1 MTSTAIVPRVSGG
14 EEEHGH
20 LEEFRTDPI
29 GLMKRIREEC
39 GDVGWFQLVD
49 KHVVFLSGAE
59 ANEFFFR
66 SADEDLD
73 QAEAYPFMTP
83 IFGKGVVFDASPERR
98 KEMLHNSAL
107 RGEQMKGHAATI
119 EGEVKKMIADWG
131 DEGEIELLDFFSEL
145 TIYTSTACLIG
156 LKFRE
161 QLDHRFAEYYHELER
176 GTDPLCYVDPYLPIE
191 SFRRR
196 DEARVKLVAV
206 VQEIMNQRLANPPK
220 DKADRDMLDVL
231 VSIKDEEGKPR
242 FSADEVTG
250 MFISLMFAGH
260 HTSSGTSSWTLIE
273 LIRHPDVYAEVLA
286 ELEELYSD
294 GQEVSFHALRQI
306 PKLDNVVKE
315 TLRLHPP
322 LIILMR
328 VAKGEFEVEGFP
340 IHDGDFVA
348 ASPAISNRI
357 PEDFPDPDAFNP
369 DRYNKPEQADIVNRW
384 TWIPF
389 GAGRHRCVGAAFAQM
404 QIKAIFSVLLRE
416 YEFEMAQPAD
426 SYHNDHSKMVV
437 QLARPAKVRYRRR
450 SEGADHGL
458 PGRSRL
464 GLVPGPRDVRTG
476 GAGLLP
482 GAQTRKGRD
491 PRSRT
496 RLTKPATKSSGRSKC
511 APPKHYSSKRKRIDN
526 GVTLARRPRSM
537 GRPLAAGQQGLR
549 EGRRLASRWATST
562 PPRPPT
568 AGTSAPRKT

>member
-1 MTSTAIVPRVSGG
+1 MTESPTTVTKEVQRVSGG

-29 GLMKRIREEC
+29 ALMRRVRQEC

-49 KHVVFLSGAE
+49 KHVVLLSGAE

-66 SADEDLD
+66 SADDDLD

-83 IFGKGVVFDASPERR
+83 IFGEGVVFDASPERR

-119 EGEVKKMIADWG
+119 ENEVKKIIADWG

-156 LKFRE
+156 LKFRK
-161 QLDHRFAEYYHELER
+161 QLDGRFAHYYHELER
-176 GTDPLCYVDPYLPIE
+176 GTDPLCYVDPYLPID
-191 SFRRR
+191 SFQRR
-196 DEARVKLVAV
+196 DEARVKLVSLV
-206 VQEIMNQRLANPPK
+206 REIMEGRIANPPR

-231 VSIKDEEGKPR
+231 VSITDEQGTPR

-273 LIRHPDVYAEVLA
+273 LLRHPEVYAAIVD
-286 ELEELYSD
+286 ELEELYAD

-306 PKLDNVVKE
+306 PLLDNVVKE

-328 VAKGEFEVEGFP
+328 VAKGEFEVQGWP

-369 DRYNKPEQADIVNRW
+369 DRYEKPEQADVANRW

-389 GAGRHRCVGAAFAQM
+389 GAGRHRCVGAAFATM

-416 YEFEMAQPAD
+416 CAFEMAQPSK
-426 SYHNDHSKMVV
+426 SYQNDHSKMVV
-437 QLARPAKVRYRRR
+437 QLAQPAKVRYR
-450 SEGADHGL
+450 S
-458 PGRSRL
+458 RSRS
-464 GLVPGPRDVRTG
+464 
-476 GAGLLP
+476 A
-482 GAQTRKGRD
+482 
-491 PRSRT
+491 
-496 RLTKPATKSSGRSKC
+496 
-511 APPKHYSSKRKRIDN
+511 
-526 GVTLARRPRSM
+526 
-537 GRPLAAGQQGLR
+537 
-549 EGRRLASRWATST
+549 ATSNW
-562 PPRPPT
+562 R
-568 AGTSAPRKT
+568 G

>member
-1 MTSTAIVPRVSGG
+1 MTTATVPRVSGG

-20 LEEFRTDPI
+20 LAEFRADPI
-29 GLMKRIREEC
+29 GLMKRVREEC

-49 KHVVFLSGAE
+49 KHVILLSGAE

-119 EGEVKKMIADWG
+119 EAEVQKITKDWG
-131 DEGEIELLDFFSEL
+131 ESGEIELLDFFAEL

-161 QLDHRFAEYYHELER
+161 QLDQRFANYYHELER

-191 SFRRR
+191 SFKRR
-196 DEARVKLVAV
+196 DEARLKLVAL
-206 VQEIMNQRLANPPK
+206 VQEIMDQRLADPPR

-231 VSIKDEEGKPR
+231 VSIKDEEGRPR

-260 HTSSGTSSWTLIE
+260 HTSAGTSSWTLIE
-273 LIRHPDVYAEVLA
+273 LIRHPEIYGEVQR
-286 ELEELYSD
+286 ELDDLYSD

-306 PKLDNVVKE
+306 PMLDNVVKE

-328 VAKGEFEVEGFP
+328 VAQGEFDVAGFG
-340 IHDGDFVA
+340 IHRGDFVA

-357 PEDFPDPDAFNP
+357 AEDFPDPDAFNP
-369 DRYNKPEQADIVNRW
+369 SRYEKPEQADVVNRW

-389 GAGRHRCVGAAFAQM
+389 GAGRHRCVGAAFATM
-404 QIKAIFSVLLRE
+404 QIKAIFSVLLR
-416 YEFEMAQPAD
+416 
-426 SYHNDHSKMVV
+426 
-437 QLARPAKVRYRRR
+437 
-450 SEGADHGL
+450 
-458 PGRSRL
+458 
-464 GLVPGPRDVRTG
+464 
-476 GAGLLP
+476 
-482 GAQTRKGRD
+482 
-491 PRSRT
+491 
-496 RLTKPATKSSGRSKC
+496 
-511 APPKHYSSKRKRIDN
+511 
-526 GVTLARRPRSM
+526 
-537 GRPLAAGQQGLR
+537 
-549 EGRRLASRWATST
+549 
-562 PPRPPT
+562 
-568 AGTSAPRKT
+568 

>member
-1 MTSTAIVPRVSGG
+1 MTTAVVPRVSGG

-29 GLMKRIREEC
+29 GLMRRTRTEC
-39 GDVGWFQLVD
+39 GNVGWFQLAD
-49 KHVVFLSGAE
+49 KHVILLSGAE

-107 RGEQMKGHAATI
+107 RGEHMKGHAATI
-119 EGEVKKMIADWG
+119 EGEVKRMIAGWG
-131 DEGEIELLDFFSEL
+131 DEGEIDLLDFFAEL

-156 LKFRE
+156 RKFRN
-161 QLDHRFAEYYHELER
+161 QLDSRFAHYYHELER
-176 GTDPLCYVDPYLPIE
+176 GTDPLCYVDAYLPIE
-191 SFRRR
+191 SFQRR
-196 DEARVKLVAV
+196 DQARKNLVAL
-206 VQEIMNQRLANPPK
+206 VQDIMNQRIANPPDSK
-220 DKADRDMLDVL
+220 SDRDMLDVL
-231 VSIKDEEGKPR
+231 VSIKDDNGEPR

-260 HTSSGTSSWTLIE
+260 HTSSGTSAWTLIE
-273 LIRHPDVYAEVLA
+273 LIRHPEVYAEVLA
-286 ELEELYSD
+286 ELVELYAD

-340 IHDGDFVA
+340 IRDGDYVA

-369 DRYNKPEQADIVNRW
+369 DRYNKPEQADIANRW

-389 GAGRHRCVGAAFAQM
+389 GAGRHRCVGAAFATM

-416 YEFEMAQPAD
+416 YRFEVAQPAD
-426 SYHNDHSKMVV
+426 SYRNDHSKMVV
-437 QLARPAKVRYRRR
+437 QLAQPAKVRYRRI
-450 SEGADHGL
+450 A
-458 PGRSRL
+458 
-464 GLVPGPRDVRTG
+464 
-476 GAGLLP
+476 
-482 GAQTRKGRD
+482 
-491 PRSRT
+491 
-496 RLTKPATKSSGRSKC
+496 SK
-511 APPKHYSSKRKRIDN
+511 A
-526 GVTLARRPRSM
+526 
-537 GRPLAAGQQGLR
+537 
-549 EGRRLASRWATST
+549 
-562 PPRPPT
+562 
-568 AGTSAPRKT
+568 